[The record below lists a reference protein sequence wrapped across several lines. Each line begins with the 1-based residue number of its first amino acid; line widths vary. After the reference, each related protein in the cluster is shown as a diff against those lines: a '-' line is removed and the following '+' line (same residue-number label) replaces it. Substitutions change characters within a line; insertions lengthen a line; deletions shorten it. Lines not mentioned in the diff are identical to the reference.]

1 MSDRMTPIP
10 FRELMEWVLSEY
22 KTGSVFGVRRPYKPV
37 PGKMLSIFGESL
49 ETPFGPAAGPN
60 TQLTQNILAA
70 YYAGA
75 RFFELKTVQIM
86 DGDELAACIGKPCIV
101 AQDECYNCEW
111 STELTVP
118 EALEEYVKAW
128 FMLKLFTKE
137 FGWGDPNGF
146 VFNMS
151 VGYDFA
157 GITSPKIDAFIEGM
171 KDASKTAIWSE
182 CKDWAAANLDR
193 FEHIDRAYLDAI
205 DPHVCTS
212 ITLSTLHGCPPQEI
226 ERIASY
232 LIDTK
237 HLNTFVK
244 CNPTILGYAYA
255 RKTLDDL
262 GFDYIVFDEHHFN
275 EDLQYADAVPM
286 FRRLMALAAKNGV
299 TFGLKLSNTFP
310 VDVTRGELPSGEMYM
325 SGRSLYPLTIEMA
338 KRMSEEFDGKLRLSF
353 SGGIDAFNL
362 ADLFRAGIWPI
373 TLATTILKPGGYQ
386 RLLQLGELCDAIPY
400 EPFTGVHVGKVA
412 LLSKQA
418 RASVRNTKP
427 LKPQPKRKLGEKVP
441 LFDCF
446 TAPCTHGCPIGQDIP
461 QYVELVGKG
470 AYDAALKL
478 IVEKNPLP
486 FITGTICPHHCA
498 DKCTR
503 NFYEE
508 SIRIRRAKL
517 TAAQN
522 GLDSLLRDLKPA
534 APNGKRVA
542 IVGGGPAG
550 MAAAFFLARQGARVT
565 LFEKREKLGGIVR
578 YVIPAFRIADEAIDH
593 DEAILRSMGVEI
605 MTNTEAPQADTLFK
619 EGYTDIVYAVGAWA
633 EGRMKL
639 EKGEAMNVIRFL
651 EQSKAG
657 TLAIIGENVIVIGG
671 GNTAMDA
678 ARAAKRTKGVKRV
691 CLVYR
696 RTARYMPADEEELEL
711 AKEDGVEFRELLA
724 PVAFEN
730 GTLLCK
736 VMKLGEPDSSG
747 RRSPVET
754 GETVE
759 LPCDTLIAAV
769 GERIETQ
776 PFTDNGIELEERGSV
791 KTGADLETSR
801 AHVYVIGDCRR
812 GPATV
817 VEGIADA
824 RKVADAIVGAYAY
837 QIPESAKT
845 SEEACFNKQG
855 ILKDY
860 EQAEKESGRCLN
872 CGTVCECCVQV
883 CPNRANVAIRVPGK
897 RMPEILHVDRM
908 CNECGNCLVF
918 CPYDSRPYKDKFTL
932 FRTETEFDGSENKGF
947 FPISDRIVKLRL
959 DGVQTVDLDRDAIDP
974 DAKALMET
982 VLRDYHYLIG

>member
-182 CKDWAAANLDR
+182 CKDWAAANLGR

-446 TAPCTHGCPIGQDIP
+446 TSPCTHGCPIGQDIP

-593 DEAILRSMGVEI
+593 DEAILRSMGVGI

-657 TLAIIGENVIVIGG
+657 TLAKIGENVIVIGG

-736 VMKLGEPDSSG
+736 VMKLGEPDASG

-855 ILKDY
+855 ILRDY

-883 CPNRANVAIRVPGK
+883 CPNRANVSIRVPGK

-908 CNECGNCLVF
+908 CDECGNCLVF

-932 FRTETEFDGSENKGF
+932 FRTEAEFDGSENKGF

>member
-182 CKDWAAANLDR
+182 CKDWAAANLGR

-446 TAPCTHGCPIGQDIP
+446 TSPCTHGCPIGQDIP

-550 MAAAFFLARQGARVT
+550 MAAAFFLRGRARV
-565 LFEKREKLGGIVR
+565 
-578 YVIPAFRIADEAIDH
+578 
-593 DEAILRSMGVEI
+593 
-605 MTNTEAPQADTLFK
+605 
-619 EGYTDIVYAVGAWA
+619 
-633 EGRMKL
+633 
-639 EKGEAMNVIRFL
+639 
-651 EQSKAG
+651 
-657 TLAIIGENVIVIGG
+657 
-671 GNTAMDA
+671 
-678 ARAAKRTKGVKRV
+678 
-691 CLVYR
+691 
-696 RTARYMPADEEELEL
+696 
-711 AKEDGVEFRELLA
+711 
-724 PVAFEN
+724 
-730 GTLLCK
+730 
-736 VMKLGEPDSSG
+736 
-747 RRSPVET
+747 
-754 GETVE
+754 
-759 LPCDTLIAAV
+759 
-769 GERIETQ
+769 
-776 PFTDNGIELEERGSV
+776 
-791 KTGADLETSR
+791 
-801 AHVYVIGDCRR
+801 
-812 GPATV
+812 
-817 VEGIADA
+817 
-824 RKVADAIVGAYAY
+824 
-837 QIPESAKT
+837 
-845 SEEACFNKQG
+845 
-855 ILKDY
+855 
-860 EQAEKESGRCLN
+860 
-872 CGTVCECCVQV
+872 
-883 CPNRANVAIRVPGK
+883 
-897 RMPEILHVDRM
+897 
-908 CNECGNCLVF
+908 
-918 CPYDSRPYKDKFTL
+918 
-932 FRTETEFDGSENKGF
+932 
-947 FPISDRIVKLRL
+947 
-959 DGVQTVDLDRDAIDP
+959 
-974 DAKALMET
+974 
-982 VLRDYHYLIG
+982 